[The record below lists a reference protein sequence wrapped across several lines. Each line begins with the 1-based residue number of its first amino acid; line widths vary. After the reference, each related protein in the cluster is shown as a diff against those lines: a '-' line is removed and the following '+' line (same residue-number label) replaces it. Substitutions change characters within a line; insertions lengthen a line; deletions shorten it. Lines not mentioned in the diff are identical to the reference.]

1 MVGLRIFIFA
11 VIWCGLSSQSI
22 ASQQKISGSVLANLV
37 TQQLSK
43 EGLSAKPIIRKDRV
57 FYGCGSENIIISKR
71 DKSWK
76 TVKLTCRTNK
86 LWNYS
91 FRNKTA
97 KPVMVE
103 KSEGPQKTTK
113 HSIPNETRKVF
124 VLKYSKLKGDTIK
137 KSDLVLSE
145 KKRVMSNGA
154 INDLKSVLGKRLK
167 KSLREGAILKASH
180 LKPDWLVHKN
190 QRIIIEHTIGTISV
204 KMEGIALSNGAKGDR
219 VSVKNISSNKIIE
232 GFVESAKKISVFNK
246 I

>member
-1 MVGLRIFIFA
+1 MVGFRILILA
-11 VIWCGLSSQSI
+11 LIWCGFSSESI
-22 ASQQKISGSVLANLV
+22 ASQQKISGSILANLV
-37 TQQLSK
+37 TQQLNK

-57 FYGCGSENIIISKR
+57 FYGCESENIIISKR
-71 DKSWK
+71 DNSWK

-86 LWNYS
+86 LWSYS
-91 FRNKTA
+91 FRNKIA
-97 KPVMVE
+97 KPAMVK
-103 KSEGPQKTTK
+103 KSGDLQTTTK
-113 HSIPNETRKVF
+113 HSIPNDTRKVF
-124 VLKYSKLKGDTIK
+124 ILKYSKAKGDMIN

-145 KKRVMSNGA
+145 KKKVMSNGA
-154 INDLKSVLGKRLK
+154 TNDLKSVLGKRLK
-167 KSLREGAILKASH
+167 KSLREGAILKTSH

-190 QRIIIEHTIGTISV
+190 QRIIIEHTIGAISV